1 MLKDKIKIKIQL
13 KKSRKKKIMSQLE
26 LNFQIYNP
34 GYKNK
39 IIS

>member
-1 MLKDKIKIKIQL
+1 MLKDKIKII
-13 KKSRKKKIMSQLE
+13 IIIIIIIINQLE

-34 GYKNK
+34 SYKNK